1 MIVMVGAAG
10 LALKDH
16 GRDQTLK
23 GLSAPSAVVA
33 PLMDGARRAYA
44 DRARSVAC
52 HDLFKVRPASQS
64 RGATRVGCAPD
75 VARRIHM
82 GSAASGG
89 DSLRQGL

>member
-1 MIVMVGAAG
+1 MSSTSPRPPMA
-10 LALKDH
+10 
-16 GRDQTLK
+16 
-23 GLSAPSAVVA
+23 VA
-33 PLMDGARRAYA
+33 PWAE
-44 DRARSVAC
+44 VAPTQTFQGPWPAMTF
-52 HDLFKVRPASQS
+52 FKVRPASQS